1 MRTVLALYP
10 LGNIMK
16 LLDKNTLLST
26 HYLFRDLERS
36 TLARVASL
44 GSTRRLGDGE
54 VLFLKGDP
62 GDALYGVLSGKVSI
76 STSAPNGKELIL
88 SIVEAGGVFG
98 EIALLD
104 GKPRSADATA
114 MDATT
119 LFVLSRADFTRFLS
133 GEPKLAVHFLEMVC
147 DRLRTTNDL
156 IEDAAFLALPARL
169 AKRLLSFCHSSVD
182 LAGGATTEIRI
193 SQAEIGQLLA
203 TSRET
208 VNRLLQEWR
217 EHGWVSL
224 GRGRLTIH
232 DHRALEKIVTTAVD
246 ED

>member
-1 MRTVLALYP
+1 
-10 LGNIMK
+10 MK
-16 LLDKNTLLST
+16 PMDKNTLLAT
-26 HYLFRDLERS
+26 HYLFRDLERT

-44 GSTRRLGDGE
+44 GTTRRLGDGE
-54 VLFLKGDP
+54 SLFLKGDP
-62 GDALYGVLSGKVSI
+62 GDALYGVLSGKVRI

-88 SIVEAGGVFG
+88 SILEPGGVFG

-114 MDATT
+114 MGATT
-119 LFVLSRADFTRFLS
+119 LFTLARGEFTRFLT
-133 GEPKLAVHFLEMVC
+133 GEPKVAVHFIEMVC

-182 LAGGATTEIRI
+182 LADRATTEIHI

-203 TSRET
+203 TSRES

-217 EHGWVSL
+217 EEGWVSL
-224 GRGRLTIH
+224 GRGRVIIH
-232 DHRALEKIVTTAVD
+232 DHQALQDIVVTATD